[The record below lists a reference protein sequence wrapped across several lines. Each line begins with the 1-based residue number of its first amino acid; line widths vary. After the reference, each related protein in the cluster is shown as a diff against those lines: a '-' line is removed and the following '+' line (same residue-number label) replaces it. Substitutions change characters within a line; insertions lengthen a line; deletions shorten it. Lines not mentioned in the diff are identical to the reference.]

1 MPILTCKLWKGLE
14 LLSPDVG
21 DLDGLLD
28 LLLLLTGEPNLLAF
42 HEQLLGVFRVQGAE
56 NAEEVLSGALSTLGV
71 HIREVVQHARQLD
84 AGVVQLC
91 DADLIIARRIAD
103 PNLVGLQQLLVA
115 LEDGLQ
121 ERVGHH
127 VEGRQVVLPTG
138 TNECERWVAPTV
150 VPSCSCRRRLCR
162 RSCRTSPGQAFFSL
176 GTSFVSTRF
185 TLSLRKFTL

>member
-56 NAEEVLSGALSTLGV
+56 NAEEVLSGALPTFGV

-84 AGVVQLC
+84 TGVVEASH
-91 DADLIIARRIAD
+91 ADLVVARWVAD
-103 PNLVGLQQLLVA
+103 PHFVGLQQLLVA
-115 LEDGLQ
+115 FQDHLQ
-121 ERVGHH
+121 ERVGDH
-127 VEGRQVVLPTG
+127 VERGHVVLPTG
-138 TNECERWVAPTV
+138 TNEYERWGAPTV

-162 RSCRTSPGQAFFSL
+162 RNCHTGPALAFSSS
-176 GTSFVSTRF
+176 GSSSTATRF
-185 TLSLRKFTL
+185 ACGLRKFNL